1 MSGPTWL
8 PPKQPEP
15 ARAPQGRGLPRGASG
30 PPAAHGAGAGVGAWG
45 RGEEGPKTAASTSV
59 TLSFPNPTF
68 ALSSLNPALQPHPRV
83 NFCPLPSEQ
92 CYQAPGGPEDRGLA
106 WVGCHGAPQR
116 SQGLPADRG
125 GLRPG
130 SLDAEI
136 DSLTSM
142 LAELD
147 GGRGHAPRRPDR
159 QAYEP
164 PQPPAYRSGSG
175 SLKPNGGGVP
185 PPPLPASPYG
195 GPTPASYATAST
207 PAGPAFPVQV
217 KVAQPVRGCGP
228 PRRGASQA
236 SGPLPGPHFPLPGR
250 GEVWG
255 AGYRS
260 HREPGPGGKEE
271 AAGVSSSAGGRGGG
285 YGSQVPLSQ
294 PPEEELERLTKKL
307 VHDMNHPPSGEYF
320 GRCGGCGED
329 VVGDGAGVVALDRVF
344 HVGCFVCSTCRAQL
358 RGQHFYAVERRAYCE
373 SCYVATLEKC
383 STCSQPILDR
393 ILRAMGKAYH
403 PGCFTC
409 VVCHRGLDGIPFTVD
424 ATSQI
429 HCIEDFHRKF
439 APRCSVCGGAI
450 MPEPGQE
457 ETVRI
462 VALDRSFHI
471 GCYKCEECGLLL
483 SSEGECQGC
492 YPLDGHILCKACS
505 AWRIQE
511 LSATAPSFRAMGDSD
526 DEYDRRRRD
535 KFRRERSDYDR
546 SRERDERRRGDDWND
561 REWDRGRERRSRGE
575 YRDYDRNRR
584 ERFSPPRHE
593 LSPPQKRMRRDW
605 DEHSS
610 DPYHSGYEMPYAG
623 GGGGPA
629 YGPPQPWGHPDVH
642 IMQHHVLPIQAR
654 GQLATSARHPPTL
667 FPHNQD
673 FLTGPP
679 LRLGSIAEIDLGVPP
694 PVMKTFKEF
703 LLSLDDSVDETE
715 AVKRYNDYKLDFRR
729 QQMQDFFLAHKDEEW
744 FRSKYHPD
752 EVGKRRQEAR
762 GALQNRLRVFLS
774 LMESGWFDNLLLDID
789 KADAIV
795 KMLDAAV
802 IKMEGGTE
810 NDLRILEQEEE
821 EEQAGKPGEPSKKE
835 EGRVGPGLGDG
846 ERKANE
852 KDDKKEDGKQAE
864 NDSSSDDKTKKSEG
878 DGDKEEKKEDSEK
891 EAKKSSKKRN
901 RKHSGDDSFDEGSVS
916 ESESESESGQAEEEK
931 DEAEEALKEKEK
943 PKEEEREKP
952 KDAPGLEC
960 KPRPLHKTCS
970 LFMRNIAPNI
980 SRAEIIS
987 LCKRYP
993 GFMRVALSEP
1003 QPERRFFRRGWVT
1016 FDRSVNIKEIC
1027 WNLQNIR
1034 LRECELSPGVNRDLT
1049 RRVRNINGI
1058 TQHKQIVRNDIKLAA
1073 KLIHTLDD
1081 RTQLWASEPG
1091 TPPLP
1096 TSLPSQNPILKNIT
1110 DYLIEEVSA
1119 EEEELLGS
1127 SGGAPP
1133 EEPPKEGNPAEINV
1147 ERDEKLIKVLDKL
1160 LLYLRIVHS
1169 LDYYNTC
1176 EYPNEDEMPN
1186 RCGIIHVRG
1195 PMPPNRISHGEVLEW
1210 QKTFEEK
1217 LTPLLSV
1224 RESLSEEEAQKMGRK
1239 DPEQEV
1245 EKFVTSNTQELGKD
1259 KWLCPLSGKKFKG
1272 PEFVR
1277 KHIFNKHAE
1286 KIEEVKKE
1294 VAFFNNFLTDAK
1306 RPALPEIKPA
1316 QPPGPAQSLTP
1327 GLPYP
1332 HQTPQGLM
1340 PYGQPRPPI
1349 LGYGAGAVRPAVPT
1363 GGPPYPHAP
1372 YGAGRGNYDAFRGQ
1386 GGYPGKPRN
1395 RMVRGDPRAIVE
1407 YRDLD
1412 APDDVD
1418 FF

>member
-1 MSGPTWL
+1 
-8 PPKQPEP
+8 
-15 ARAPQGRGLPRGASG
+15 
-30 PPAAHGAGAGVGAWG
+30 
-45 RGEEGPKTAASTSV
+45 
-59 TLSFPNPTF
+59 
-68 ALSSLNPALQPHPRV
+68 
-83 NFCPLPSEQ
+83 
-92 CYQAPGGPEDRGLA
+92 
-106 WVGCHGAPQR
+106 
-116 SQGLPADRG
+116 
-125 GLRPG
+125 
-130 SLDAEI
+130 
-136 DSLTSM
+136 
-142 LAELD
+142 
-147 GGRGHAPRRPDR
+147 
-159 QAYEP
+159 
-164 PQPPAYRSGSG
+164 
-175 SLKPNGGGVP
+175 
-185 PPPLPASPYG
+185 
-195 GPTPASYATAST
+195 
-207 PAGPAFPVQV
+207 
-217 KVAQPVRGCGP
+217 
-228 PRRGASQA
+228 
-236 SGPLPGPHFPLPGR
+236 
-250 GEVWG
+250 
-255 AGYRS
+255 
-260 HREPGPGGKEE
+260 
-271 AAGVSSSAGGRGGG
+271 
-285 YGSQVPLSQ
+285 
-294 PPEEELERLTKKL
+294 
-307 VHDMNHPPSGEYF
+307 
-320 GRCGGCGED
+320 
-329 VVGDGAGVVALDRVF
+329 
-344 HVGCFVCSTCRAQL
+344 
-358 RGQHFYAVERRAYCE
+358 
-373 SCYVATLEKC
+373 
-383 STCSQPILDR
+383 
-393 ILRAMGKAYH
+393 
-403 PGCFTC
+403 
-409 VVCHRGLDGIPFTVD
+409 
-424 ATSQI
+424 
-429 HCIEDFHRKF
+429 
-439 APRCSVCGGAI
+439 
-450 MPEPGQE
+450 
-457 ETVRI
+457 
-462 VALDRSFHI
+462 
-471 GCYKCEECGLLL
+471 
-483 SSEGECQGC
+483 
-492 YPLDGHILCKACS
+492 
-505 AWRIQE
+505 
-511 LSATAPSFRAMGDSD
+511 MGDSD

-623 GGGGPA
+623 GGGGPT

-642 IMQHHVLPIQAR
+642 IMQHHVLPIQA
-654 GQLATSARHPPTL
+654 
-667 FPHNQD
+667 
-673 FLTGPP
+673 
-679 LRLGSIAEIDLGVPP
+679 RLGSIAEIDLGVPP

-774 LMESGWFDNLLLDID
+774 LMETGWFDNLLLDID

-821 EEQAGKPGEPSKKE
+821 EEQAGKPGDPGKKE
-835 EGRVGPGLGDG
+835 EGRAGAGLTDG

-852 KDDKKEDGKQAE
+852 KDEKKEDGKQAE
-864 NDSSSDDKTKKSEG
+864 NDSCNDDKTKSEG

-931 DEAEEALKEKEK
+931 EEAEAALKEKEK
-943 PKEEEREKP
+943 PKEEEWEKP
-952 KDAPGLEC
+952 KDAAGLEC

-1073 KLIHTLDD
+1073 KLVHTLDD

-1091 TPPLP
+1091 TPPPP

-1316 QPPGPAQSLTP
+1316 QPPGPAQILPPGLTP

>member
-1 MSGPTWL
+1 
-8 PPKQPEP
+8 
-15 ARAPQGRGLPRGASG
+15 
-30 PPAAHGAGAGVGAWG
+30 
-45 RGEEGPKTAASTSV
+45 
-59 TLSFPNPTF
+59 
-68 ALSSLNPALQPHPRV
+68 
-83 NFCPLPSEQ
+83 
-92 CYQAPGGPEDRGLA
+92 
-106 WVGCHGAPQR
+106 
-116 SQGLPADRG
+116 
-125 GLRPG
+125 
-130 SLDAEI
+130 
-136 DSLTSM
+136 
-142 LAELD
+142 
-147 GGRGHAPRRPDR
+147 
-159 QAYEP
+159 
-164 PQPPAYRSGSG
+164 
-175 SLKPNGGGVP
+175 
-185 PPPLPASPYG
+185 
-195 GPTPASYATAST
+195 
-207 PAGPAFPVQV
+207 
-217 KVAQPVRGCGP
+217 
-228 PRRGASQA
+228 
-236 SGPLPGPHFPLPGR
+236 
-250 GEVWG
+250 
-255 AGYRS
+255 
-260 HREPGPGGKEE
+260 
-271 AAGVSSSAGGRGGG
+271 
-285 YGSQVPLSQ
+285 
-294 PPEEELERLTKKL
+294 
-307 VHDMNHPPSGEYF
+307 
-320 GRCGGCGED
+320 
-329 VVGDGAGVVALDRVF
+329 
-344 HVGCFVCSTCRAQL
+344 
-358 RGQHFYAVERRAYCE
+358 
-373 SCYVATLEKC
+373 
-383 STCSQPILDR
+383 
-393 ILRAMGKAYH
+393 
-403 PGCFTC
+403 
-409 VVCHRGLDGIPFTVD
+409 
-424 ATSQI
+424 
-429 HCIEDFHRKF
+429 
-439 APRCSVCGGAI
+439 
-450 MPEPGQE
+450 
-457 ETVRI
+457 
-462 VALDRSFHI
+462 
-471 GCYKCEECGLLL
+471 
-483 SSEGECQGC
+483 
-492 YPLDGHILCKACS
+492 
-505 AWRIQE
+505 
-511 LSATAPSFRAMGDSD
+511 MGDSD

-546 SRERDERRRGDDWND
+546 SREREERRRGDDWSD

-610 DPYHSGYEMPYAG
+610 DPYHSGYDMPYAG
-623 GGGGPA
+623 GGGGPT

-654 GQLATSARHPPTL
+654 
-667 FPHNQD
+667 
-673 FLTGPP
+673 
-679 LRLGSIAEIDLGVPP
+679 LGSIAEIDLGVPP
-694 PVMKTFKEF
+694 PIMKSFKEF

-762 GALQNRLRVFLS
+762 GALQNRLKVFLS

-821 EEQAGKPGEPSKKE
+821 EEQAGKTGEASKKE
-835 EGRVGPGLGDG
+835 EGRAGAGPGDG
-846 ERKANE
+846 ERKVNDE
-852 KDDKKEDGKQAE
+852 EKKEEGKQAE
-864 NDSSSDDKTKKSEG
+864 NDSCNDDKTKKSEA
-878 DGDKEEKKEDSEK
+878 DGDKEEKKEEAEK
-891 EAKKSSKKRN
+891 EPKKSKKRN

-931 DEAEEALKEKEK
+931 EEEAEEALKEKEK

-952 KDAPGLEC
+952 KDAAAAGLEC

-1073 KLIHTLDD
+1073 KLVHTLDD

-1091 TPPLP
+1091 TPPVP

-1127 SGGAPP
+1127 SGGPPP

-1316 QPPGPAQSLTP
+1316 QPPGPAQILPPGLTP

-1349 LGYGAGAVRPAVPT
+1349 LGYGVPT